1 MLSNVRKVRINGLT
15 FKPRYGLLDHQQME
29 ELKKTIFGGGGS
41 TWRLKL
47 RFILKET
54 KYTIVQ
60 GSKDLW
66 DDTKWLT
73 RLYRKK
79 QRQYFTAYEM
89 AESKRIVL
97 DLLKFIPYSIL
108 LLIPLAE
115 LAIPLVVWVFPNAV
129 PSFYL
134 FDTAEDRRMEEMELK
149 QFESHQFLIDK
160 LIAVME
166 KNFKLQAMEFSRY

>member
-1 MLSNVRKVRINGLT
+1 M
-15 FKPRYGLLDHQQME
+15 
-29 ELKKTIFGGGGS
+29 
-41 TWRLKL
+41 
-47 RFILKET
+47 

-66 DDTKWLT
+66 EDSKWLVK
-73 RLYRKK
+73 LYRQK
-79 QRQYFTAYEM
+79 QRQYFTGFEM

-108 LLIPLAE
+108 VLIPLAE
-115 LAIPLVVWVFPNAV
+115 MAIPLVVWIFPNAV
-129 PSFYL
+129 PSFYQ
-134 FDTAEDRRMEEMELK
+134 FDTAEDQRIEEMEQR

-166 KNFKLQAMEFSRY
+166 QKFKL